1 MEGKLEPFVHYIPIH
16 HNMSNVEEM
25 IDWAESH
32 QEQARLISER
42 STLFIYDLL
51 FHPDA
56 ANDEREIIQGIM
68 ETYENNF
75 GPVREHKPLRKSKQT
90 SSIEERAQFYLG
102 KFSNARASMK
112 RENIDQI
119 QTLIQATD
127 VTKDRV
133 SIASGSDLYQC
144 AYQNVVLSQ
153 YDHQWCK
160 DALIY
165 FDERNT
171 ADLKSNSFKRL
182 LKTEKGHGIKF
193 ANQCCKSISL
203 FSFCVVLI
211 FSIYFLAWRN
221 DSKSTKDSKRVLLDD
236 SIKVVNFGTHA
247 IDLTIPVFSRRRRIG
262 LHIGS
267 ILWPFDLYNT
277 NLTPESISTID
288 TDFSTKHA
296 RVVKVE
302 TPIGN
307 DEASRKDIMKYRYI
321 AITEDIICDSHD
333 LVVSDI
339 KLKSI
344 LKSGETHRSQY
355 LVKVDVIQ
363 Q

>member
-1 MEGKLEPFVHYIPIH
+1 M
-16 HNMSNVEEM
+16 
-25 IDWAESH
+25 
-32 QEQARLISER
+32 
-42 STLFIYDLL
+42 
-51 FHPDA
+51 
-56 ANDEREIIQGIM
+56 
-68 ETYENNF
+68 
-75 GPVREHKPLRKSKQT
+75 
-90 SSIEERAQFYLG
+90 
-102 KFSNARASMK
+102 
-112 RENIDQI
+112 
-119 QTLIQATD
+119 
-127 VTKDRV
+127 
-133 SIASGSDLYQC
+133 
-144 AYQNVVLSQ
+144 
-153 YDHQWCK
+153 
-160 DALIY
+160 
-165 FDERNT
+165 
-171 ADLKSNSFKRL
+171 
-182 LKTEKGHGIKF
+182 
-193 ANQCCKSISL
+193 
-203 FSFCVVLI
+203 
-211 FSIYFLAWRN
+211 
-221 DSKSTKDSKRVLLDD
+221 
-236 SIKVVNFGTHA
+236 NFGTHA

-262 LHIGS
+262 PHIGS

-321 AITEDIICDSHD
+321 AITEDIICDSDD